1 MDSTEKTKAA
11 TKQIDSL
18 LNSFPTGVSRIDNFR
33 DDIESIVEGYE
44 AYLKI
49 LIQSRQVFDHESKKL
64 TTDEIYQ
71 KFIARLG
78 SSTESFQELF
88 EFVNI
93 RTYSEA
99 ICETIGSIMAIAV
112 SNGRNLQAYNLDKE
126 LFIRFN
132 MPPFHKV
139 QEFIS
144 KVADDWRQRGNKQF
158 YVKKSSNKLQI
169 KNLSSSLSNFRSLEE
184 KKSHFPLDLWDK
196 TEN

>member
-99 ICETIGSIMAIAV
+99 ICE
-112 SNGRNLQAYNLDKE
+112 
-126 LFIRFN
+126 
-132 MPPFHKV
+132 
-139 QEFIS
+139 
-144 KVADDWRQRGNKQF
+144 
-158 YVKKSSNKLQI
+158 
-169 KNLSSSLSNFRSLEE
+169 
-184 KKSHFPLDLWDK
+184 
-196 TEN
+196 